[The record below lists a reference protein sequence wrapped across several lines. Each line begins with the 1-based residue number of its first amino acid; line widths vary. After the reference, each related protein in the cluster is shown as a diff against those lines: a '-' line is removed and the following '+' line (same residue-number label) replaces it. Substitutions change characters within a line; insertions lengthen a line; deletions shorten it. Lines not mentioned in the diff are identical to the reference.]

1 MSISKIRLL
10 SMLFFI
16 AMVYFTNASAI
27 ELMNNDT
34 ISSGKYDE
42 SKKINNLYADYN
54 LTFENDSKNDDLQ
67 IKISDHSCMY
77 NVGDNDIY
85 LKPGGKHQEHLRD
98 NNGFFQ
104 GCSGENKFVTWKATT
119 YKEGNAY
126 KSCTFRLETYFS
138 ITGWNTI
145 VETDDSSLFNS
156 ISDTCYLA
164 VTAMCDGVNC
174 GNKGVS
180 SNTSYNPSNIVITIK
195 DDNNSERPQ
204 ITSPKPNSTVEN
216 NFITFLGKGAMEN
229 GSSIIIKTSFNYYIY
244 SVKAIEG
251 TENWEGQLWIDC
263 GITGTIYI
271 DGVENSDVS
280 FNGPPCGAT
289 ITSIQDGQTI
299 PTGKYNLSGQVN
311 SDTADNDRR
320 IQVQI
325 TGYQKDGTIY
335 APTMNYTPD
344 IDTGTGK
351 WNLEGLEAVCFIH
364 YKASV
369 SSNFELQ
376 STNQSLLPQI
386 SGKKEISYSTSPCPI
401 ELTEPK
407 NHEVVSST
415 TVNEQNIFIGGKA
428 TDGTIIVNVKSADYQ
443 GNFEQSFRENVVDNK
458 WSVEAENVPIGIMK
472 IQAKNSD
479 STEFPSQ
486 NDNAEVTILSS
497 KIFSVEANNTNV
509 FTKFSG
515 TSMPEVE
522 DEDLMPEVNILLY
535 ENQLE
540 EAFTN
545 EYGDWVTKNKY
556 YAKRGEY
563 NFTFQEESNSEIYK
577 SRDKKILKCT
587 GSDSGMI
594 CVK

>member
-1 MSISKIRLL
+1 MKTNLYIIIFII
-10 SMLFFI
+10 LFFVFK
-16 AMVYFTNASAI
+16 ANSTELI
-27 ELMNNDT
+27 EGKTDNND
-34 ISSGKYDE
+34 IHNEAK
-42 SKKINNLYADYN
+42 NNHLGANLSQYYN
-54 LTFENDSKNDDLQ
+54 TTFESLNAYDDLE
-67 IKISDHSCMY
+67 IKVASHQCMY
-77 NVGDNDIY
+77 NSGDGDFILRPKDIKAETLEDSNAFFGGCAGVSKYVIWEIKSKSQSCNIQLITY
-85 LKPGGKHQEHLRD
+85 LPSSGAYFVWQTVVNVDTD
-98 NNGFFQ
+98 NCPFEITAYCN
-104 GCSGENKFVTWKATT
+104 
-119 YKEGNAY
+119 EGN
-126 KSCTFRLETYFS
+126 CL
-138 ITGWNTI
+138 NHH
-145 VETDDSSLFNS
+145 VNS
-156 ISDTCYLA
+156 SDT
-164 VTAMCDGVNC
+164 NEP
-174 GNKGVS
+174 NK
-180 SNTSYNPSNIVITIK
+180 IAITIK
-195 DDNNSERPQ
+195 NKNEWNP
-204 ITSPKPNSTVEN
+204 PK
-216 NFITFLGKGAMEN
+216 ITFPPWGYQVANNYITFTGKGLMEN
-229 GSSIIIKTSFNYYIY
+229 GHLPVITTNFNEYIY
-244 SVKAIEG
+244 ATQFTGSAEDWK
-251 TENWEGQLWIDC
+251 GQLWIDC
-263 GITGTIYI
+263 GITGAIRI
-271 DGVENSDVS
+271 DGVENSDVT

-289 ITSIQDGQTI
+289 ITSIQDGQII
-299 PTGKYNLSGQVN
+299 PAGKYSLSGIVN
-311 SDTADNDRR
+311 SDTADDDRR
-320 IQVQI
+320 MQVQI
-325 TGYQKDGTIY
+325 TGYQNDGTIY
-335 APTMNYTPD
+335 SPTKSYTPNV
-344 IDTGTGK
+344 DTGTGK
-351 WNLEGLEAVCFIH
+351 WNLDGLEAVCFIH

-376 STNQSLLPQI
+376 STNQSLLPEI

-428 TDGTIIVNVKSADYQ
+428 TDGTIIVNVKSADSQ

-479 STEFPSQ
+479 STEFPSK

-497 KIFSVEANNTNV
+497 KIFSVEANNINV

-522 DEDLMPEVNILLY
+522 DEDLMPEVKILLY

-545 EYGDWVTKNKY
+545 EYGDWVTKKKY

-587 GSDSGMI
+587 GSDRGMI

>member
-1 MSISKIRLL
+1 MKKRLYVFYILFSFISN
-10 SMLFFI
+10 SY
-16 AMVYFTNASAI
+16 AV
-27 ELMNNDT
+27 ELMKDE
-34 ISSGKYDE
+34 ISSNGNYNIGKNNVKAGNLAQYYDF
-42 SKKINNLYADYN
+42 A
-54 LTFENDSKNDDLQ
+54 FENTHKHDSL
-67 IKISDHSCMY
+67 KIEVLDSQCMY
-77 NVGDNDIY
+77 NVGDKNIS
-85 LKPGGKHQEHLRD
+85 LKPKEEHEETLED
-98 NNGFFQ
+98 NNNFFDD
-104 GCSGENKFVTWKATT
+104 CTGEDKFVEWKATS
-119 YKEGNAY
+119 YRNGKQY
-126 KSCTFRLETYFS
+126 QSCNFS
-138 ITGWNTI
+138 IYTTYPPWISGYIDWTTQVNTFEGCSLELSATCNGSDCLNNP
-145 VETDDSSLFNS
+145 VYSSTSDDHNK
-156 ISDTCYLA
+156 
-164 VTAMCDGVNC
+164 VTVTL
-174 GNKGVS
+174 K
-180 SNTSYNPSNIVITIK
+180 SN
-195 DDNNSERPQ
+195 DDWDDPK

-216 NFITFLGKGAMEN
+216 NYITFTGTGFMKDGYLPVITTNFNAYKYATQST
-229 GSSIIIKTSFNYYIY
+229 GSAEDWK
-244 SVKAIEG
+244 
-251 TENWEGQLWIDC
+251 GQLWIGC
-263 GITGTIYI
+263 GITGAIRI
-271 DGVENSDVS
+271 DGVENSDVT

-289 ITSIQDGQTI
+289 ITSIQDGQII
-299 PTGKYNLSGQVN
+299 PAGKYSLSGIVN
-311 SDTADNDRR
+311 SDTADDDRR
-320 IQVQI
+320 MQVQI

-335 APTMNYTPD
+335 APTMSYTPD
-344 IDTGTGK
+344 VDTGTGK

-369 SSNFELQ
+369 SSHFELQ
-376 STNQSLLPQI
+376 STNQSLLPEI
-386 SGKKEISYSTSPCPI
+386 SGKKEVSYSTSPCPI
-401 ELTEPK
+401 ELTNPK

-428 TDGTIIVNVKSADYQ
+428 TDGTIIVNVKSADFQ
-443 GNFEQSFRENVVDNK
+443 GNFEQSFSGNVVDNK

-472 IQAKNSD
+472 IQAKNSE

-497 KIFSVEANNTNV
+497 KIFSVEVNNINV

-563 NFTFQEESNSEIYK
+563 NFTFQEESNSETYK

-587 GSDSGMI
+587 GSDRGMI